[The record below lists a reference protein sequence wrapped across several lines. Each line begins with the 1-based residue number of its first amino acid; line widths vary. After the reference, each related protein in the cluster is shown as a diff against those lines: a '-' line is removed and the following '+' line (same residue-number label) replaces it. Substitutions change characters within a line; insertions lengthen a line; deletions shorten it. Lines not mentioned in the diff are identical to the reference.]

1 MISYM
6 SHSEISKR
14 FSAAETHLEH
24 AIEALIA
31 LESGPA
37 YLESLESAANLMA
50 GISSDHIPAAARVGF
65 IEKAT
70 LLSVRVGQA
79 EALLESAGALRFG
92 SFLNHNRA
100 GSGYTAEGNVE
111 CVAENAFRIDG

>member
-1 MISYM
+1 M

-14 FSAAETHLEH
+14 LSAAETELEH

-31 LESGPA
+31 LDSGPA
-37 YLESLESAANLMA
+37 YLEPLASAANLLA
-50 GISSDHIPAAARVGF
+50 GISPDRIPPAARVGF
-65 IEKAT
+65 AEKAK
-70 LLSVRVGQA
+70 LLSARIGQA
-79 EALLESAGALRFG
+79 EALLESAGALCFG
-92 SFLNHNRA
+92 SFLNHTRT